1 MEKFNILL
9 VDDVAEN
16 IYSLKMMIEDCFDV
30 NIFSALSAQEGI
42 EILMKDN
49 IDLILTD
56 VQMPEIDGFEFV
68 EYLKNIDKTKDIPV
82 IFITGIYDKDEYKTK
97 GYNLGAIEYIT
108 KPIHD
113 VLLNSKLKVYID
125 IFEKRKQDEEQI
137 AAKDKVLIHQSKMAT
152 MGEMIGV
159 IAHQLKQPLNILSL
173 YCNDVEDSYRYD
185 EIDDKFIADF
195 SKNTKEQIKFLS
207 ETIDGF
213 RDFFNP
219 SKHKRV
225 FEIKDAIN
233 KSLTLM
239 GNQFKVN
246 EVKLDLSVSDEK
258 VYGVETE
265 LEQVILNILSNSI
278 DAFKERKIENR
289 QINIKVFTKED
300 YTVLIMEDNAGGVKE
315 ESLEKIFDPY
325 YTTKSTG
332 TGTGLYMVKLVI
344 KNSFQGDLKINN
356 SDKGLRYIIALPQ
369 KDLQENI

>member
-9 VDDVAEN
+9 VDDVSEN
-16 IYSLKMMIEDCFDV
+16 IYSLKMMIEDSFDV
-30 NIFSALSAQEGI
+30 NIFSALSAQEGM
-42 EILMKDN
+42 EILMNEN

-68 EYLKNIDKTKDIPV
+68 EYLKNIEKTKDIPV

-113 VLLNSKLKVYID
+113 ILLNSKLKVYID
-125 IFEKRKQDEEQI
+125 IFEKRKYNVEQI
-137 AAKDKVLIHQSKMAT
+137 AAKDRVLIHQSKMAT

-173 YCNDVEDSYRYD
+173 YCNDVKDSYMIE
-185 EIDDKFIADF
+185 EIDDKFINDF

-219 SKHKRV
+219 NKQKRV
-225 FEIKDAIN
+225 FEIKYAIE
-233 KSLTLM
+233 KSLKLM
-239 GNQFKVN
+239 GNQFEVN
-246 EVKLDLSVSDEK
+246 HIKLNLEVDDEK
-258 VYGVETE
+258 VYGIETE
-265 LEQVILNILSNSI
+265 LEQIFLNIINNAI
-278 DAFKERKIENR
+278 DVFNERDIQNR
-289 QINIKVFTKED
+289 EINIKIFSKQS
-300 YTVLIMEDNAGGVKE
+300 YTIIIMEDNAGGVKE
-315 ESLEKIFDPY
+315 QNLEKIFDPY

-356 SDKGLRYIIALPQ
+356 SEKGLRYIIALPQ
-369 KDLQENI
+369 KEEI

>member
-1 MEKFNILL
+1 VDKFNILL
-9 VDDVAEN
+9 VDDVSEN
-16 IYSLKMMIEDCFDV
+16 IYSLKMMIEDSFDV
-30 NIFSALSAQEGI
+30 NIFSALSAQEGM
-42 EILMKDN
+42 EILMKEN

-68 EYLKNIDKTKDIPV
+68 EYLKNIEKTKDIPV

-113 VLLNSKLKVYID
+113 ILLNSKLKVYID
-125 IFEKRKQDEEQI
+125 IFEKRKYNVEQI
-137 AAKDKVLIHQSKMAT
+137 ATKDRVLIHQSKMAT

-173 YCNDVEDSYRYD
+173 YCNDVKDSYMIE
-185 EIDDKFIADF
+185 EIDDKFIDDF

-219 SKHKRV
+219 NKQKRV
-225 FEIKDAIN
+225 FEIKYAID
-233 KSLTLM
+233 KSIKLM
-239 GNQFKVN
+239 GNQLEVN
-246 EVKLDLSVSDEK
+246 HVKLNLEVNDEK
-258 VYGVETE
+258 VYGIETE
-265 LEQVILNILSNSI
+265 LEQIFLNIINNAI
-278 DAFKERKIENR
+278 DAFNERDIQNR
-289 QINIKVFTKED
+289 EINIKIFSKQF
-300 YTVLIMEDNAGGVKE
+300 YTIVIIEDNAGGVKE

-325 YTTKSTG
+325 YTTKSNG

-356 SDKGLRYIIALPQ
+356 SEKGLRYIIALPQ
-369 KDLQENI
+369 KEEI

>member
-9 VDDVAEN
+9 VDDVSEN
-16 IYSLKMMIEDCFDV
+16 IYSLKMMIEDSFDV
-30 NIFSALSAQEGI
+30 NIYSALSAQEGM
-42 EILMKDN
+42 EILMKEK

-68 EYLKNIDKTKDIPV
+68 EYLKNIEKTKNIPV

-97 GYNLGAIEYIT
+97 GYDLGAVEYIT

-125 IFEKRKQDEEQI
+125 IFEKRKLDEEEI
-137 AAKDKVLIHQSKMAT
+137 ATKDEILIHQSKMAT

-159 IAHQLKQPLNILSL
+159 IAHQLKQPLNVLSL
-173 YCNDVEDSYRYD
+173 YCNDVEDSYGFN
-185 EIDDKFIADF
+185 EIDDKFISDF
-195 SKNTKEQIKFLS
+195 SLNTKAQIKFLS

-219 SKHKRV
+219 DKQKRI
-225 FEIKDAIN
+225 FDISDAIN
-233 KSLTLM
+233 KSLVLF
-239 GNQFKVN
+239 GNQFEVNKIKLNIDISEQKVF
-246 EVKLDLSVSDEK
+246 
-258 VYGVETE
+258 GVETE

-278 DAFKERKIENR
+278 DAFNENNTENR
-289 QINIKVFTKED
+289 EVTI
-300 YTVLIMEDNAGGVKE
+300 TVLSKQRYTILILEDNAGGVKE
-315 ESLEKIFDPY
+315 ENFEKIFDPY

-344 KNSFQGDLKINN
+344 KNSFQGDLKLNN
-356 SDKGLRYIIALPQ
+356 TAKGLRFIIALPSE
-369 KDLQENI
+369 KTNE

>member
-9 VDDVAEN
+9 VDDVSEN
-16 IYSLKMMIEDCFDV
+16 IYSLKMMIEDSFDV

-42 EILMKDN
+42 EILMKEN

-68 EYLKNIDKTKDIPV
+68 EYLKNIEKTKNIPV

-113 VLLNSKLKVYID
+113 ILLNSKLKVYID
-125 IFEKRKQDEEQI
+125 IFEKRKVAEEQI

-173 YCNDVEDSYRYD
+173 YCTDVEDSYKFE

-207 ETIDGF
+207 GTIDDF

-219 SKHKRV
+219 NKQKRV
-225 FEIKDAIN
+225 FEIKHAIE
-233 KSLTLM
+233 KTLKLM
-239 GNQFKVN
+239 GNQFEVN
-246 EVKLDLSVSDEK
+246 EVKLNLEVEDEK
-258 VYGVETE
+258 FFGIETE
-265 LEQVILNILSNSI
+265 LEQVLLNIINNSM
-278 DAFKERKIENR
+278 DAFKERDIKNR
-289 QINIKVFTKED
+289 EITIKVLSKQS
-300 YTVLIMEDNAGGVKE
+300 YTILIVEDNAGGVKE

-325 YTTKSTG
+325 YTTKATG

-344 KNSFQGDLKINN
+344 KNSLQGDLKINN
-356 SDKGLRYIIALPQ
+356 SENGLRYIIALPQ
-369 KDLQENI
+369 KEEN

>member
-1 MEKFNILL
+1 VDKFNILL
-9 VDDVAEN
+9 VDDVSEN
-16 IYSLKMMIEDCFDV
+16 IYSLKMMIEDSFDV
-30 NIFSALSAQEGI
+30 NIFSALSAQEGM
-42 EILMKDN
+42 EILMKEN

-68 EYLKNIDKTKDIPV
+68 EYLKNIEKTKDIPV

-113 VLLNSKLKVYID
+113 ILLNSKLKVYID
-125 IFEKRKQDEEQI
+125 IFEKRKQNEEQI
-137 AAKDKVLIHQSKMAT
+137 ATKDRVLIHQSKMAT

-173 YCNDVEDSYRYD
+173 YCNDVKDSYMIE
-185 EIDDKFIADF
+185 EIDDKFIDDF

-219 SKHKRV
+219 NKQKRV
-225 FEIKDAIN
+225 FEIKQAIE
-233 KSLTLM
+233 KSLKLM
-239 GNQFKVN
+239 GNQIEVN
-246 EVKLDLSVSDEK
+246 HVKLNLEVDDEK
-258 VYGVETE
+258 VYGIETE
-265 LEQVILNILSNSI
+265 LEQIFLNILNNSL
-278 DAFKERKIENR
+278 DAFKERDTQNR
-289 QINIKVFTKED
+289 EINIKIFSKQS
-300 YTVLIMEDNAGGVKE
+300 YTIVIMEDNAGGVKE
-315 ESLEKIFDPY
+315 QSLEKIFDPY
-325 YTTKSTG
+325 YTTKSNG

-356 SDKGLRYIIALPQ
+356 SEKGLRYIIALPQ
-369 KDLQENI
+369 KEEI

>member
-16 IYSLKMMIEDCFDV
+16 IYSLKMMIEDSFDV
-30 NIFSALSAQEGI
+30 NIFSALSAQDAI
-42 EILMKDN
+42 EILMKEN

-68 EYLKNIDKTKDIPV
+68 EYLKNIEKTKDIPV

-97 GYNLGAIEYIT
+97 GYDLGAIEYIT

-125 IFEKRKQDEEQI
+125 IFEKRKLDEEQI
-137 AAKDKVLIHQSKMAT
+137 AAKDRVLIHQSKMAT

-173 YCNDVEDSYRYD
+173 YCNDVQDSYTYN

-207 ETIDGF
+207 ETIDNF

-219 SKHKRV
+219 SKQKRV

-233 KSLTLM
+233 KSITLM
-239 GNQFKVN
+239 GNQFEMNKIDL
-246 EVKLDLSVSDEK
+246 KLDVSDEK
-258 VYGVETE
+258 VYGIETE
-265 LEQVILNILSNSI
+265 LEQVILNVLSNSI
-278 DAFKERKIENR
+278 DAFKEREIKNR
-289 QINIKVFTKED
+289 QIDIKVLSKQS
-300 YTVLIMEDNAGGVKE
+300 YTILIMEDNAGGVKE

-356 SDKGLRYIIALPQ
+356 SEKGLRYIIALPQ
-369 KDLQENI
+369 EEES